1 MLKVNKKY
9 INPEIVIAVVLAIA
23 PILQHYKGLYEN
35 AGFTAILIAAAF
47 LFYKLFYAVKQ
58 VVETKTLT
66 NLQKDRLLTVIPIL
80 LFLGYTAIN
89 RGFSFTRILYAG
101 FFGLVYIAIALD
113 CVDLKR
119 VLRYAFYICLAATV
133 VLLIQYFC
141 YYVIRFKLQVIP
153 VKLLHAESE
162 RWVDRSTSTKIGG
175 FYRPSGFF
183 LEPSHVFLY
192 FFPSIAFLLFTP
204 KTNIRRI
211 ISAAVLSLGVVLS
224 TSGMGIAVVAGFWAI
239 YILLYSAKGNKK
251 NEPQFSNLFTKR
263 TLIIIAVFL
272 CVLIVAY
279 FTVDI
284 VRNTVNSIFVNDS
297 GSTAIAGRVRRTL
310 NHLKKMSARDI
321 LIGYSKDVEV
331 SEFDFNVAGF
341 FATLFKQG
349 IIGVIL
355 SYWFYL
361 RGLRNVNSA
370 NFWYTLVIVAL
381 SFFTAHTHG
390 TFYMLFF
397 VCFQMYGYTTEGA
410 QMRILPDDF
419 AGKCK
424 NTMVSIW
431 QKILL
436 WFKSKRG
443 NIKK

>member
-162 RWVDRSTSTKIGG
+162 RWVERSTSTKVGG

-192 FFPSIAFLLFTP
+192 FFPGIAFLLFTP

-284 VRNTVNSIFVNDS
+284 VRNTVNRIFVNDS

-397 VCFQMYGYTTEGA
+397 VCFQMYGYATEGA